1 MKIYTFQKSFFKYG
15 LNGKSHFLDYLKPSY
30 SCTIT
35 MYAYF
40 YVIHMY
46 YEFEK
51 LHLDHGSAFYRIE
64 LLPLLEKYDCFSKE
78 IYEKLKECFDPV
90 TCSTKEQIRYSLKE
104 SKSLRDVIRLFD
116 MISEYLAPLSKASI
130 ETILFNGHAGSEV
143 LRRCLQYCWTKHRG
157 EYDEILDQKK
167 NIVNVNHSVEDAEK
181 MMKQLISGNASID
194 LVMLEFNHIE
204 VTSEKTPLEDFVRLK
219 HLQYDVTSF
228 VTGYSALMNLI
239 KFQPLLAELN
249 AACIQFNLT
258 NCQKNDKMIT
268 LINVSRQ
275 LEYDDERISIN
286 KSKDLLA
293 RVKTVLSIKDSEVE
307 ECIKLL
313 SAVRESGPLCNFA
326 KERNICNKE
335 QFLKQYQ
342 LITSALNVESN
353 YDFILNQLHGAMVV
367 LFPFLD
373 TSTTL
378 EELLISITCLKKK
391 EASRLQLLAVNSN
404 VDLIRVC
411 FDSTQVEY

>member
-1 MKIYTFQKSFFKYG
+1 
-15 LNGKSHFLDYLKPSY
+15 
-30 SCTIT
+30 

-40 YVIHMY
+40 YVINMY
-46 YEFEK
+46 YEFDK
-51 LHLDHGSAFYRIE
+51 LHLHHSSAFYRIE

-90 TCSTKEQIRYSLKE
+90 TYTTKEQIRYSLRK
-104 SKSLRDVIRLFD
+104 SKNLRDIIRLFD

-130 ETILFNGHAGSEV
+130 ETILFNGHAESEV
-143 LRRCLQYCWTKHRG
+143 LRRCLHCCWTKHR
-157 EYDEILDQKK
+157 EAYDAILDQKK
-167 NIVNVNHSVEDAEK
+167 NMVNVNCSVEDAEK
-181 MMKQLISGNASID
+181 MIKQLISGNAPID

-204 VTSEKTPLEDFVRLK
+204 VISEKTVLEDFVRLK
-219 HLQYDVTSF
+219 HLSYDVTSF
-228 VTGYSALMNLI
+228 VTGYLALMNL
-239 KFQPLLAELN
+239 KKLQPLLAELY
-249 AACIQFNLT
+249 AACNQFNLT

-268 LINVSRQ
+268 LMNVARQ
-275 LEYDDERISIN
+275 LEHDEERISIN

-293 RVKTVLSIKDSEVE
+293 KVKTVLPFKDSEVE

-326 KERNICNKE
+326 KERNISNKE

-373 TSTTL
+373 TSATL
-378 EELLISITCLKKK
+378 EELLTSISCLKKK
-391 EASRLQLLAVNSN
+391 KASRLQLLAVNSN
-404 VDLIRVC
+404 IDLIRVC